1 MDLVSGWPAWLVKQ
15 QTEVGFE
22 TLSHSFEIDIVIIG
36 GGITGTLIAHA
47 LCKVG
52 LQCCI
57 IDKRLPGHGSSMAST
72 ALLQYE
78 IDVQLQHLAHKIGE
92 EKAARAYQ
100 LCLKSIDDLKSVLNE
115 CETNAEFEYKS
126 SVYLASSSKD
136 AKDLI
141 SETKIRQKHNLP
153 AKLLDKNEVRR
164 MYGVDYE
171 AGIYVDKAAQLNTYQ
186 ATVGILK
193 YLIKT
198 YNLPVYSRT
207 TITRIHRNDDDSF
220 KVETEKGFTISAKR
234 IICAAGFEAAN
245 FLPKKVMNLIS
256 TFALMSAPV
265 PKELL
270 WSETSLLWETASPYF
285 YMRTTNDNR
294 IIMGG
299 EDVKFKNAAGRDAYL
314 NKKIEIL
321 SKKFREMFPHIPF
334 YVDYKWCGTFG
345 TTKDGLPYIGEFPD
359 KKNFYFAL
367 GYGGNG
373 ITFSVIAAQILA
385 DVLSGKENKDLEIFK
400 FGR

>member
-1 MDLVSGWPAWLVKQ
+1 MNLVSGWPAWLVKDE
-15 QTEVGFE
+15 TEVDFKI
-22 TLSHSFEIDIVIIG
+22 LDHSFDIDIVIIG
-36 GGITGTLIAHA
+36 GGITGTLIAQA

-78 IDVQLQHLAHKIGE
+78 IDLQLQDLSEKIGE

-100 LCLKSIDDLKSVLNE
+100 LCLKSIDDLKSILQE
-115 CETNAEFEYKS
+115 CETDAEFEYKS
-126 SVYLASSSKD
+126 SVYLASSAKD
-136 AKDLI
+136 AENLSTE
-141 SETKIRQKHNLP
+141 SEIRQKHQLP
-153 AKLLDKNEVRR
+153 AKLLDKKTIQKK
-164 MYGVDYE
+164 YGINYKS
-171 AGIYVDKAAQLNTYQ
+171 GIYVEKAAQLNTYK
-186 ATVGILK
+186 ATIGILK

-198 YNLPVYSRT
+198 YQLPVYSRT
-207 TITRIHRNDDDSF
+207 RITRIHRNEDDTF
-220 KVETEKGFTISAKR
+220 KITTENGFTIGAKK

-265 PKELL
+265 PKESL
-270 WSETSLLWETASPYF
+270 WSEASLLWETASPYF
-285 YMRTTNDNR
+285 YMRTETDNR

-299 EDVKFKNAAGRDAYL
+299 EDVKFKNANPRDAYL
-314 NKKIEIL
+314 DEKVEIL
-321 SKKFREMFPHIPF
+321 TKKFKEIFPNIPF

-345 TTKDGLPYIGEFPD
+345 ETKDGLPYIGEFPD
-359 KKNFYFAL
+359 KKNFHFAL

-400 FGR
+400 FER